1 MKNKKTIKNVL
12 ILVGIVVAALFFIN
26 MSFASSDGKVNVET
40 ANIRETAD
48 ENAKILEQLSQGDN
62 VEILE
67 KQGNWYKIK
76 SKGITGYLREDL
88 IEVKNEEK
96 TVETST
102 TVEAEKT
109 NSNQETEK
117 STNIEAENET
127 KTQEDSTENK
137 NSEEKTK
144 KVSEDTKL
152 KIVPAINATDILEV
166 KKDEE
171 VTITETLG
179 DWVCIQTSTTKGWIR
194 ADKLKSAKEEKQEET
209 KTEEQPQVEEKQET
223 LLKKAYVNTQTANMR
238 KEANTAS
245 EIVTSLTLNTEVE
258 VYAEENGWSKIKVN
272 VQEGYIST
280 ALLSDKKTE
289 TSRSLETPRKKA
301 ESTTTENTSTKKETT
316 TQSTTSTT
324 TQTSGKGATVV
335 ATAKNYIGSKYVYGA
350 TGPNSFDCS
359 GFTQYVFKLHG
370 VSLNRTAAAQYSNG
384 VAVDRANLQPGDLV
398 MFGKSGINH
407 VGIYIGGGQIVHAA
421 NPSRGVTIDTI
432 TSGYYN
438 NNYVGARRVM

>member
-12 ILVGIVVAALFFIN
+12 ILAGIAVAALFFIN

-62 VEILE
+62 IEILE

-96 TVETST
+96 TVETSA
-102 TVEAEKT
+102 TV
-109 NSNQETEK
+109 ETEK
-117 STNIEAENET
+117 QESTDNDKENNVQET
-127 KTQEDSTENK
+127 TTEETS
-137 NSEEKTK
+137 SEEKTK

-171 VTITETLG
+171 VTITEILG

-194 ADKLKSAKEEKQEET
+194 ADKLKSVKEEKQEET

-245 EIVTSLTLNTEVE
+245 EIVTSLALNTEVE

-272 VQEGYIST
+272 GQEGYIST

-316 TQSTTSTT
+316 TQSTTSITA
-324 TQTSGKGATVV
+324 QTSGKGATVV

>member
-1 MKNKKTIKNVL
+1 MKNKKTIRNVL
-12 ILVGIVVAALFFIN
+12 ILAGIAVAALFFIN

-96 TVETST
+96 TVETSA
-102 TVEAEKT
+102 TV
-109 NSNQETEK
+109 ETEK
-117 STNIEAENET
+117 QESTDNNKENNVQET
-127 KTQEDSTENK
+127 TNEETS
-137 NSEEKTK
+137 SEEKTK

-245 EIVTSLTLNTEVE
+245 EILTSLTLNTEVE
-258 VYAEENGWSKIKVN
+258 VYAEENGWSKIKAN
-272 VQEGYIST
+272 GQEGYIST

-316 TQSTTSTT
+316 TQSTTSITA
-324 TQTSGKGATVV
+324 QTSGKGATVV

-384 VAVDRANLQPGDLV
+384 VAVDRTNLQPGDLV

>member
-1 MKNKKTIKNVL
+1 MKNKKTIRNVL
-12 ILVGIVVAALFFIN
+12 ILAGIAVTALFFIN
-26 MSFASSDGKVNVET
+26 ISFASSDGKVNVET

-67 KQGNWYKIK
+67 KQGSWYKIK

-96 TVETST
+96 TVETSA
-102 TVEAEKT
+102 TV
-109 NSNQETEK
+109 ETEK
-117 STNIEAENET
+117 QESTDSNKANNVQENTTEET
-127 KTQEDSTENK
+127 

-144 KVSEDTKL
+144 KVSENTKL

-171 VTITETLG
+171 VTVTETLG

-194 ADKLKSAKEEKQEET
+194 ANKLKSAKEEKQEET

-223 LLKKAYVNTQTANMR
+223 LLKKAYINTQTANMR

-258 VYAEENGWSKIKVN
+258 VYAEENGWSKVKVN
-272 VQEGYIST
+272 GQDGYIST
-280 ALLSDKKTE
+280 ALLSSKKTE
-289 TSRSLETPRKKA
+289 TSRNLETPRKKA
-301 ESTTTENTSTKKETT
+301 ESTTTKNTSTKKETT
-316 TQSTTSTT
+316 TQTTT
-324 TQTSGKGATVV
+324 TQTSGKGETVV
-335 ATAKNYIGSKYVYGA
+335 STARNYIGSKYVYGA
-350 TGPNSFDCS
+350 TGPSSFDCS

-384 VAVDRANLQPGDLV
+384 VAVDRSSLQPGDLV

>member
-1 MKNKKTIKNVL
+1 MKNKKTIRNVL
-12 ILVGIVVAALFFIN
+12 ILAGIAVAALFFIN

-96 TVETST
+96 TVETSA
-102 TVEAEKT
+102 TV
-109 NSNQETEK
+109 ETEK
-117 STNIEAENET
+117 QESTDNDKENNVQEITTEET
-127 KTQEDSTENK
+127 S
-137 NSEEKTK
+137 SEEKTK

-245 EIVTSLTLNTEVE
+245 EIVTSLTLNTEVK

-272 VQEGYIST
+272 GQEGYIST

>member
-12 ILVGIVVAALFFIN
+12 ILAGIAVAALFFIN

-62 VEILE
+62 IEILE

-96 TVETST
+96 TVETSA
-102 TVEAEKT
+102 TV
-109 NSNQETEK
+109 ETEK
-117 STNIEAENET
+117 QESTDNDKENNVQET
-127 KTQEDSTENK
+127 TTEETS
-137 NSEEKTK
+137 SEEKIK

-171 VTITETLG
+171 VTITEILG

-194 ADKLKSAKEEKQEET
+194 ADKLKSVKEEKQEET

-245 EIVTSLTLNTEVE
+245 EIVTSLALNTEVE

-272 VQEGYIST
+272 GQEGYIST

-316 TQSTTSTT
+316 TQSTTSITA
-324 TQTSGKGATVV
+324 QTSGKGATVV

>member
-12 ILVGIVVAALFFIN
+12 ILAGIAVAALFFIN

-62 VEILE
+62 IEILE

-96 TVETST
+96 TVETSA
-102 TVEAEKT
+102 TV
-109 NSNQETEK
+109 ETEK
-117 STNIEAENET
+117 QESTDNDKENNVQET
-127 KTQEDSTENK
+127 TTEETS
-137 NSEEKTK
+137 SEEKTK

-171 VTITETLG
+171 VTITESLG

-194 ADKLKSAKEEKQEET
+194 ADKLKSVKEEKQEET

-245 EIVTSLTLNTEVE
+245 EIVTSLALNTEVE

-272 VQEGYIST
+272 GQEGYIST

-324 TQTSGKGATVV
+324 AQTSGKGATVV

-384 VAVDRANLQPGDLV
+384 VAVDRVNLQPGDLV

>member
-1 MKNKKTIKNVL
+1 MKNKKTIRNVL
-12 ILVGIVVAALFFIN
+12 ILAGIAVAALFFIN

-67 KQGNWYKIK
+67 KQGSWYKIK

-96 TVETST
+96 TVETSA
-102 TVEAEKT
+102 TV
-109 NSNQETEK
+109 ETEK
-117 STNIEAENET
+117 QESTDSNKANNIQENTTEET
-127 KTQEDSTENK
+127 

-144 KVSEDTKL
+144 KVSENTKL

-171 VTITETLG
+171 VTVTETLG

-194 ADKLKSAKEEKQEET
+194 ANKLKSAKEEKQEET

-223 LLKKAYVNTQTANMR
+223 LLKKAYINTQTANMR

-272 VQEGYIST
+272 GQEGYIST

-301 ESTTTENTSTKKETT
+301 ESTTAKNTSTKKETT
-316 TQSTTSTT
+316 TQTTTSTT

-335 ATAKNYIGSKYVYGA
+335 STARNYIGSKYVYGA

-384 VAVDRANLQPGDLV
+384 VAVDRSNLQPGDLV

>member
-1 MKNKKTIKNVL
+1 MKNKKTIRNVL
-12 ILVGIVVAALFFIN
+12 ILAGIAVAALFFIN

-96 TVETST
+96 TVETSA
-102 TVEAEKT
+102 TV
-109 NSNQETEK
+109 ETEK
-117 STNIEAENET
+117 QESTDNDKENNVQET
-127 KTQEDSTENK
+127 TTEETS
-137 NSEEKTK
+137 SEEKTK

-171 VTITETLG
+171 VTITEILG

-194 ADKLKSAKEEKQEET
+194 ADKLKSVKEEKQEET

-245 EIVTSLTLNTEVE
+245 EIVTSLALNTEVE

-272 VQEGYIST
+272 GQEGYIST

>member
-1 MKNKKTIKNVL
+1 MKNKKTIKSVL
-12 ILVGIVVAALFFIN
+12 ILAGIAVAALFFIN

-62 VEILE
+62 IEILE

-96 TVETST
+96 TVETSA
-102 TVEAEKT
+102 TV
-109 NSNQETEK
+109 ETEK
-117 STNIEAENET
+117 QESTDNDKENNVQET
-127 KTQEDSTENK
+127 TTEETS
-137 NSEEKTK
+137 SEEKTK

-194 ADKLKSAKEEKQEET
+194 ADKLKSVKEEKQEET

-245 EIVTSLTLNTEVE
+245 EILTSLTLNTEVE
-258 VYAEENGWSKIKVN
+258 VYAEENGWSKIKAN
-272 VQEGYIST
+272 GQEGYIST

-316 TQSTTSTT
+316 TQSTTSITA
-324 TQTSGKGATVV
+324 QTSGKGATVV

-384 VAVDRANLQPGDLV
+384 VAVDRTNLQPGDLV

>member
-12 ILVGIVVAALFFIN
+12 ILAGIAVAALFFIN

-62 VEILE
+62 IEILE

-96 TVETST
+96 TVETSA
-102 TVEAEKT
+102 TV
-109 NSNQETEK
+109 ETEK
-117 STNIEAENET
+117 QESTDNDKENNVQET
-127 KTQEDSTENK
+127 TTEETS
-137 NSEEKTK
+137 SEEKTK

-171 VTITETLG
+171 VTITEILG

-194 ADKLKSAKEEKQEET
+194 ADKLKSVKEEKQEET

-245 EIVTSLTLNTEVE
+245 EIVTSLALNTEVE

-272 VQEGYIST
+272 GQEGYIST

-324 TQTSGKGATVV
+324 AQTSGKGATVV

>member
-1 MKNKKTIKNVL
+1 MKNKKTIKSVL
-12 ILVGIVVAALFFIN
+12 ILAGIAVAALFFIN

-62 VEILE
+62 IEILE

-96 TVETST
+96 TVETSA
-102 TVEAEKT
+102 TV
-109 NSNQETEK
+109 ETEK
-117 STNIEAENET
+117 QESTDNDKENNVQET
-127 KTQEDSTENK
+127 TTEETS
-137 NSEEKTK
+137 SEEKTK

-194 ADKLKSAKEEKQEET
+194 ADKLKSVKEEKQEET

-245 EIVTSLTLNTEVE
+245 EILTSLTLNTEVE
-258 VYAEENGWSKIKVN
+258 VYAEENGWSKIKAN
-272 VQEGYIST
+272 GQEGYIST

-316 TQSTTSTT
+316 TQSTTSITA
-324 TQTSGKGATVV
+324 QTSGKGATVV

-384 VAVDRANLQPGDLV
+384 VAVDRINLQPGDLV

>member
-12 ILVGIVVAALFFIN
+12 ILAGIAVAALFFIN

-62 VEILE
+62 IEILE

-96 TVETST
+96 TVETSA
-102 TVEAEKT
+102 TV
-109 NSNQETEK
+109 ETEK
-117 STNIEAENET
+117 QESTDNDKENNVQET
-127 KTQEDSTENK
+127 TTEETS
-137 NSEEKTK
+137 SEEKTK

-171 VTITETLG
+171 VTITESLG

-194 ADKLKSAKEEKQEET
+194 ADKLKSVKEEKQEET

-245 EIVTSLTLNTEVE
+245 EIVTSLALNTEVE

-272 VQEGYIST
+272 GQEGYIST

-316 TQSTTSTT
+316 IQSTTSTT
-324 TQTSGKGATVV
+324 AQTSGKGATVV

-384 VAVDRANLQPGDLV
+384 VAVDRVNLQPGDLV

>member
-12 ILVGIVVAALFFIN
+12 ILAGIAVAALFFIN

-62 VEILE
+62 IEILE

-96 TVETST
+96 TVETSA
-102 TVEAEKT
+102 TV
-109 NSNQETEK
+109 ETEK
-117 STNIEAENET
+117 QESTDNDKENNVQET
-127 KTQEDSTENK
+127 TTEETS
-137 NSEEKTK
+137 SEEKTK

-171 VTITETLG
+171 VTITEILG

-194 ADKLKSAKEEKQEET
+194 ADKLKSVKEEKQEET

-245 EIVTSLTLNTEVE
+245 EIVTSLALNTEVE

-272 VQEGYIST
+272 GQEGYIST

-350 TGPNSFDCS
+350 TGPNSFDTITPRTC
-359 GFTQYVFKLHG
+359 L
-370 VSLNRTAAAQYSNG
+370 SL
-384 VAVDRANLQPGDLV
+384 RANQRPSNIR
-398 MFGKSGINH
+398 SGTMTNILKF
-407 VGIYIGGGQIVHAA
+407 I
-421 NPSRGVTIDTI
+421 SFLFT
-432 TSGYYN
+432 
-438 NNYVGARRVM
+438 

>member
-1 MKNKKTIKNVL
+1 MKNKKTIRNVL
-12 ILVGIVVAALFFIN
+12 ILAGIAVAALFFIN

-96 TVETST
+96 TVETSA
-102 TVEAEKT
+102 TV
-109 NSNQETEK
+109 ETEK
-117 STNIEAENET
+117 QESTDNNKENNVQET
-127 KTQEDSTENK
+127 TNEETS
-137 NSEEKTK
+137 SEEKTK

-272 VQEGYIST
+272 GQEGYIST

-289 TSRSLETPRKKA
+289 TSRSLETPRKKT

>member
-1 MKNKKTIKNVL
+1 MKNKKTIRNVL
-12 ILVGIVVAALFFIN
+12 ILAGIAVAALFFIN

-76 SKGITGYLREDL
+76 SKEITGYLREDL

-96 TVETST
+96 TVETSA
-102 TVEAEKT
+102 TV
-109 NSNQETEK
+109 ETEK
-117 STNIEAENET
+117 QESTDNDKENNVQEITTEET
-127 KTQEDSTENK
+127 S
-137 NSEEKTK
+137 SEEKTK

-272 VQEGYIST
+272 GQEGYIST

>member
-1 MKNKKTIKNVL
+1 MKNKKTIRNVL
-12 ILVGIVVAALFFIN
+12 ILAGIAVTALFFIN

-67 KQGNWYKIK
+67 KQGSWYKIK

-96 TVETST
+96 TVETSA
-102 TVEAEKT
+102 TV
-109 NSNQETEK
+109 ETEK
-117 STNIEAENET
+117 QESTDGNKANNVQDNATEET
-127 KTQEDSTENK
+127 

-144 KVSEDTKL
+144 KVSENTKL

-171 VTITETLG
+171 VTVTETLG

-194 ADKLKSAKEEKQEET
+194 ANKLKSAKEEKQEET

-223 LLKKAYVNTQTANMR
+223 LLKKAYINTQTANMR

-258 VYAEENGWSKIKVN
+258 VYAEENGWSKVKVN
-272 VQEGYIST
+272 GQDGYIST

-301 ESTTTENTSTKKETT
+301 ESTTAKNTSTKKETT
-316 TQSTTSTT
+316 TQTTTSTT

-335 ATAKNYIGSKYVYGA
+335 STARNYIGSKYVYGA

-384 VAVDRANLQPGDLV
+384 VAVDRSNLQPGDLV

>member
-1 MKNKKTIKNVL
+1 MKNKKTIRNVL
-12 ILVGIVVAALFFIN
+12 ILAGIAVAALFFIN

-96 TVETST
+96 TVETSA
-102 TVEAEKT
+102 TV
-109 NSNQETEK
+109 ETEK
-117 STNIEAENET
+117 QESTDNNKENNVQET
-127 KTQEDSTENK
+127 TTEETS
-137 NSEEKTK
+137 SEEKTK

-209 KTEEQPQVEEKQET
+209 KTEEQPQVEEKQEI
-223 LLKKAYVNTQTANMR
+223 LQKKAYVNTQTANMR

-272 VQEGYIST
+272 GQEGYIST

-316 TQSTTSTT
+316 TQSTTSTI

-384 VAVDRANLQPGDLV
+384 VPVDRANLQPGDLV

>member
-12 ILVGIVVAALFFIN
+12 ILAGIAVAALFFIN

-62 VEILE
+62 IEILE

-96 TVETST
+96 TVETSA
-102 TVEAEKT
+102 TV
-109 NSNQETEK
+109 ETEK
-117 STNIEAENET
+117 QESTDNDKENNVQEITTEET
-127 KTQEDSTENK
+127 S
-137 NSEEKTK
+137 SEEKTK

-258 VYAEENGWSKIKVN
+258 VYVEENGWSKIKVN
-272 VQEGYIST
+272 GQEGYIST
-280 ALLSDKKTE
+280 ALLSDKKAE

>member
-1 MKNKKTIKNVL
+1 MKNKKTIKSVL
-12 ILVGIVVAALFFIN
+12 ILAGIAVAALFFIN

-62 VEILE
+62 IEILE

-96 TVETST
+96 TVETSA
-102 TVEAEKT
+102 TV
-109 NSNQETEK
+109 ETEK
-117 STNIEAENET
+117 QESTDNDKENNVQET
-127 KTQEDSTENK
+127 TTEETS
-137 NSEEKTK
+137 SEEKTK

-194 ADKLKSAKEEKQEET
+194 ADKLKSVKEEKQEET

-245 EIVTSLTLNTEVE
+245 EILTSLTLNTEVE
-258 VYAEENGWSKIKVN
+258 VYAEENGWSKIKAN
-272 VQEGYIST
+272 GQEGYIST

-316 TQSTTSTT
+316 TQSTTSITA
-324 TQTSGKGATVV
+324 QTSGKGATVV

-407 VGIYIGGGQIVHAA
+407 VGIYIGGGKIVHAA

>member
-1 MKNKKTIKNVL
+1 MKNKKTIRNVL
-12 ILVGIVVAALFFIN
+12 ILAGIAVAALFFIN

-67 KQGNWYKIK
+67 KQGSWYKIK

-96 TVETST
+96 TVETSA
-102 TVEAEKT
+102 TV
-109 NSNQETEK
+109 ETEK
-117 STNIEAENET
+117 QESTDNNKENNVQET
-127 KTQEDSTENK
+127 TNEETS
-137 NSEEKTK
+137 SEEKTK

-194 ADKLKSAKEEKQEET
+194 ANKLKSAKEEKQEET

-223 LLKKAYVNTQTANMR
+223 LLKKAYINTQTANMR

-272 VQEGYIST
+272 GQEGYIST

-301 ESTTTENTSTKKETT
+301 ESTTAKNTSTKKETT
-316 TQSTTSTT
+316 TQTTTSTT

>member
-1 MKNKKTIKNVL
+1 MKNKETIRNVL
-12 ILVGIVVAALFFIN
+12 ISAGIAVTALFFIN
-26 MSFASSDGKVNVET
+26 ISFASSDGKVNVET

-67 KQGNWYKIK
+67 KQGSWYKIK

-96 TVETST
+96 TVETSA
-102 TVEAEKT
+102 TV
-109 NSNQETEK
+109 ETEK
-117 STNIEAENET
+117 QESTDSNKANNVQENTTEET
-127 KTQEDSTENK
+127 NG
-137 NSEEKTK
+137 EEKTK
-144 KVSEDTKL
+144 KVSENTKL

-171 VTITETLG
+171 VTVTETLG

-194 ADKLKSAKEEKQEET
+194 ANKLKSAKEEKQEET

-223 LLKKAYVNTQTANMR
+223 LLKKAYINTQTANMR

-258 VYAEENGWSKIKVN
+258 VYAEENGWSKVKVN
-272 VQEGYIST
+272 GQDGYIST
-280 ALLSDKKTE
+280 ALLSSKKTE
-289 TSRSLETPRKKA
+289 TSRNLETPRKKA
-301 ESTTTENTSTKKETT
+301 ESTTTKNTSTKKETT
-316 TQSTTSTT
+316 TQTTT
-324 TQTSGKGATVV
+324 TQTSGKGAIVV
-335 ATAKNYIGSKYVYGA
+335 STARNYIGSKYVYGA
-350 TGPNSFDCS
+350 TGPSSFDCS

-384 VAVDRANLQPGDLV
+384 VAVDRSNLQPGDLV

>member
-1 MKNKKTIKNVL
+1 MKNKKTIRNVL
-12 ILVGIVVAALFFIN
+12 ILAGIAVTALFFIN
-26 MSFASSDGKVNVET
+26 ISFASSDGKVNVET

-96 TVETST
+96 PVETSATVETEKQEST
-102 TVEAEKT
+102 D
-109 NSNQETEK
+109 SNKANNVQENTTE
-117 STNIEAENET
+117 ET
-127 KTQEDSTENK
+127 

-144 KVSEDTKL
+144 KVSENTKL

-171 VTITETLG
+171 VTVTETLG

-194 ADKLKSAKEEKQEET
+194 ANKLKSAKEEKQEET

-223 LLKKAYVNTQTANMR
+223 LLKKAYINTQTANMR

-258 VYAEENGWSKIKVN
+258 VYAEENGWSKVKVN
-272 VQEGYIST
+272 GQDGYIST
-280 ALLSDKKTE
+280 ALLSSKKTE
-289 TSRSLETPRKKA
+289 TSRNLETPRKKA
-301 ESTTTENTSTKKETT
+301 ESTTTKNTSTKKETT
-316 TQSTTSTT
+316 TQTTT

-335 ATAKNYIGSKYVYGA
+335 STARNYIGSKYVYGA
-350 TGPNSFDCS
+350 TGPSSFDCS

-384 VAVDRANLQPGDLV
+384 VAVDRSNLQPGDLV

>member
-1 MKNKKTIKNVL
+1 MKNKKTIKSVL
-12 ILVGIVVAALFFIN
+12 ILAGIAVAALFFIN

-62 VEILE
+62 IEILE

-96 TVETST
+96 TVETSA
-102 TVEAEKT
+102 TV
-109 NSNQETEK
+109 ETEK
-117 STNIEAENET
+117 QESTDNDKENNVQET
-127 KTQEDSTENK
+127 TTEETS
-137 NSEEKTK
+137 SEEKTK

-194 ADKLKSAKEEKQEET
+194 ADKLKSVKEEKQEET

-245 EIVTSLTLNTEVE
+245 EILTSLTLNTEVE
-258 VYAEENGWSKIKVN
+258 VYAEENGWSKIKAHG
-272 VQEGYIST
+272 QEGYIST

-316 TQSTTSTT
+316 TQSTTSITA
-324 TQTSGKGATVV
+324 QTSGKGATVV

-384 VAVDRANLQPGDLV
+384 VAVDRTNLQPGDLV

>member
-1 MKNKKTIKNVL
+1 MKNKKTIRNVL
-12 ILVGIVVAALFFIN
+12 ILAGIAVAALFFIN

-96 TVETST
+96 TVETSA
-102 TVEAEKT
+102 TV
-109 NSNQETEK
+109 ETEK
-117 STNIEAENET
+117 QESTDNDKENNVQEITTEET
-127 KTQEDSTENK
+127 S
-137 NSEEKTK
+137 SEEKTK

-245 EIVTSLTLNTEVE
+245 EIVTSLTLNTEVK

-272 VQEGYIST
+272 GQEGYIST

-301 ESTTTENTSTKKETT
+301 ESTTTENISTKKE
-316 TQSTTSTT
+316 TT

>member
-1 MKNKKTIKNVL
+1 MKDKKTIKSVL
-12 ILVGIVVAALFFIN
+12 ILAGIAVAALFFIN

-62 VEILE
+62 IEILE

-96 TVETST
+96 TVETSA
-102 TVEAEKT
+102 TV
-109 NSNQETEK
+109 ETEK
-117 STNIEAENET
+117 QESTDNDKENNVQET
-127 KTQEDSTENK
+127 TTEETS
-137 NSEEKTK
+137 SEEKTK

-194 ADKLKSAKEEKQEET
+194 ADKLKSVKEEKQEET

-245 EIVTSLTLNTEVE
+245 EILTSLTLNTEVE
-258 VYAEENGWSKIKVN
+258 VYAEENGWSKIKAN
-272 VQEGYIST
+272 GQEGYIST

-316 TQSTTSTT
+316 TQSTTSITA
-324 TQTSGKGATVV
+324 QTSGKGATVV

-384 VAVDRANLQPGDLV
+384 VAVDRINLQPGDLV

>member
-12 ILVGIVVAALFFIN
+12 ILAGIAVAALFFIN

-62 VEILE
+62 IEILE

-96 TVETST
+96 TVETSA
-102 TVEAEKT
+102 TV
-109 NSNQETEK
+109 ETEK
-117 STNIEAENET
+117 QESTDNDKENNVQET
-127 KTQEDSTENK
+127 TTEETS
-137 NSEEKTK
+137 SEEKTK

-152 KIVPAINATDILEV
+152 KIVSAINATDILEV

-171 VTITETLG
+171 VTITEILG

-194 ADKLKSAKEEKQEET
+194 ADKLKSVKEEKQEET

-272 VQEGYIST
+272 GQEGYIST

-316 TQSTTSTT
+316 TQSTTSITA
-324 TQTSGKGATVV
+324 QTSGKGATVV

-384 VAVDRANLQPGDLV
+384 AAVDRANLQPGDLV

>member
-1 MKNKKTIKNVL
+1 MKNKKTIRNVL
-12 ILVGIVVAALFFIN
+12 ILAGIAVAALFFIN

-102 TVEAEKT
+102 TVETEKQEST
-109 NSNQETEK
+109 DNDKENNVQETTTE
-117 STNIEAENET
+117 ET
-127 KTQEDSTENK
+127 S
-137 NSEEKTK
+137 SEEKTK

-272 VQEGYIST
+272 GQEGYIST

>member
-12 ILVGIVVAALFFIN
+12 ILAGIAVAALFFIN

-62 VEILE
+62 IEILE

-96 TVETST
+96 TVETSA
-102 TVEAEKT
+102 TV
-109 NSNQETEK
+109 ETEK
-117 STNIEAENET
+117 QESTDNDKENNVQET
-127 KTQEDSTENK
+127 TTEETS
-137 NSEEKTK
+137 SEEKTK

-171 VTITETLG
+171 VTITESLG

-194 ADKLKSAKEEKQEET
+194 ADKLKSVKEKKQEET

-245 EIVTSLTLNTEVE
+245 EIVTSLALNTEVE

-272 VQEGYIST
+272 GQEGYIST

-324 TQTSGKGATVV
+324 AQTSGKGATVV

-384 VAVDRANLQPGDLV
+384 VAVDRVNLQPGDLV

>member
-12 ILVGIVVAALFFIN
+12 ILAGIAVAALFFIN

-62 VEILE
+62 IEILE

-96 TVETST
+96 TVETEKQEST
-102 TVEAEKT
+102 DNDKENNV
-109 NSNQETEK
+109 QETTTE
-117 STNIEAENET
+117 ET
-127 KTQEDSTENK
+127 S
-137 NSEEKTK
+137 SEEKTK

-152 KIVPAINATDILEV
+152 KIVPAINATNILEV

-171 VTITETLG
+171 VTITEILG

-194 ADKLKSAKEEKQEET
+194 ADKLKSVKEEKQEET

-245 EIVTSLTLNTEVE
+245 EIVTSLALNTEVE

-272 VQEGYIST
+272 GQEGYIST

-324 TQTSGKGATVV
+324 AQTSGKGATVV

-384 VAVDRANLQPGDLV
+384 VAVDRTNLQPGDLV

>member
-1 MKNKKTIKNVL
+1 MKNKKTIRNVL
-12 ILVGIVVAALFFIN
+12 ILAGIAVAALFFIN

-76 SKGITGYLREDL
+76 SKEITGYLREDL

-96 TVETST
+96 TVETSA
-102 TVEAEKT
+102 TV
-109 NSNQETEK
+109 ETEK
-117 STNIEAENET
+117 QESTDNDKENNVQEITTEET
-127 KTQEDSTENK
+127 S
-137 NSEEKTK
+137 SEEKTK

-245 EIVTSLTLNTEVE
+245 EIVTSLALNTEVE

-272 VQEGYIST
+272 GQEGYIST

-324 TQTSGKGATVV
+324 AQTSGKGATVV

>member
-12 ILVGIVVAALFFIN
+12 ILAGIAVAALFFIN

-62 VEILE
+62 IEILE

-96 TVETST
+96 TVETEKQEST
-102 TVEAEKT
+102 DNDKENNV
-109 NSNQETEK
+109 QETTTE
-117 STNIEAENET
+117 ET
-127 KTQEDSTENK
+127 S
-137 NSEEKTK
+137 SEEKTK

-152 KIVPAINATDILEV
+152 KIVPAINATNILEV

-171 VTITETLG
+171 VTITEILG

-194 ADKLKSAKEEKQEET
+194 ADKLKSVKEEKQEET

-245 EIVTSLTLNTEVE
+245 EIVTSLALNTEVE

-272 VQEGYIST
+272 GQEGYIST

-316 TQSTTSTT
+316 TQSTTSITA
-324 TQTSGKGATVV
+324 QTSGKGATVV

-384 VAVDRANLQPGDLV
+384 VAVNRTNLQPGDLV

>member
-1 MKNKKTIKNVL
+1 MKNKKTIKSVL
-12 ILVGIVVAALFFIN
+12 ILAGIAVAALFFIN

-62 VEILE
+62 IEILE

-96 TVETST
+96 TVETSA
-102 TVEAEKT
+102 TV
-109 NSNQETEK
+109 ETEK
-117 STNIEAENET
+117 QESTDNDKENNVQET
-127 KTQEDSTENK
+127 TTEETS
-137 NSEEKTK
+137 SEEKTK

-194 ADKLKSAKEEKQEET
+194 ADKLKSVKEEKQEET

-245 EIVTSLTLNTEVE
+245 EILTSLTLNTEVE
-258 VYAEENGWSKIKVN
+258 VYAEENGWSKIKAN
-272 VQEGYIST
+272 GQEGYIST

-316 TQSTTSTT
+316 TQSTTSITA
-324 TQTSGKGATVV
+324 QTSGKGATVV

-384 VAVDRANLQPGDLV
+384 AAVDRTNLQPGDLV

>member
-1 MKNKKTIKNVL
+1 MKNKKTIRNVL
-12 ILVGIVVAALFFIN
+12 ILAGIAVAALFFIN

-96 TVETST
+96 TVETSA
-102 TVEAEKT
+102 TV
-109 NSNQETEK
+109 ETEK
-117 STNIEAENET
+117 QESTDNDKENNVQET
-127 KTQEDSTENK
+127 TTEETS
-137 NSEEKTK
+137 SEEKTK

-272 VQEGYIST
+272 GQEGYIST